1 MRKKSYDWN
10 EKNMPLN
17 MHLLLQCTDDI
28 RLWSVWWQIVLAQ
41 LCLDSEKMFV
51 NWYKLNQKIV

>member
-1 MRKKSYDWN
+1 
-10 EKNMPLN
+10 